1 MQIPH
6 IQNAFDNIKTA
17 CELKL
22 AKLYSK
28 GVPTPIKE
36 RYETELGFL
45 EVSEHIDDFEIFRLL
60 SEESIKCSTVI
71 NMRGTVAGSFIYYL
85 LGNNC
90 FNPLPVYYYC
100 PECGYYE
107 PVQTHLFGIDLP
119 EKKCPQCGHS
129 ILADGFN
136 LHSESVWGNDGK
148 KIITFDYNVSDE
160 FLPFA
165 RRVLTSLYPQ
175 NEVVPW
181 GMFQLDPPPH
191 PNYTQ
196 GNIVGV
202 NLAGYVILP
211 IGNTIQDYPDLT
223 SCLDNGDACLT
234 GGGWE
239 LANSFLKTIRLFSLE
254 HINKLIQLQRA
265 TGIYTNE
272 ITNKELREITWSN
285 IHNATVLDT
294 ITSSFFYELKP
305 KTFTDMIALKSS
317 VHSTFSWQ
325 ELDQKDLYTY
335 NQMITSDAF
344 KKYPCYTREDFF
356 DYLLEANIERTLA
369 FTVSEQIR
377 KGHANS
383 VKFKDSFNQLSIP
396 EEIKDVARNYLY
408 IFPRAHCIEFI
419 LMYARLAYYAKV
431 DSRAFSK
438 IMFNKKVLNI

>member
-6 IQNAFDNIKTA
+6 IQNALDNIKTA

-22 AKLYSK
+22 TKLYSK
-28 GVPTPIKE
+28 GIPTPIRE
-36 RYETELGFL
+36 RYETELDFL

-119 EKKCPQCGHS
+119 EKECPQCGHS

-148 KIITFDYNVSDE
+148 KIITFDYNVSEE

-165 RRVLTSLYPQ
+165 RRVLTSLYPE

-181 GMFQLDPPPH
+181 GMFEMDSNSQI
-191 PNYTQ
+191 NYSQ
-196 GNIVGV
+196 GSIVGV
-202 NLAGYVILP
+202 GLAGYVILP
-211 IGNTIQDYPDLT
+211 IGNTLQDYPDFI
-223 SCLDNGDACLT
+223 SCLENGDSCLT

-239 LANSFLKTIRLFSLE
+239 LENSFLKTIRLFSLE

-265 TGIYTNE
+265 TGIYANE
-272 ITNKELREITWSN
+272 IANKELREITWSN

-305 KTFTDMIALKSS
+305 KTFTDMISLKSS
-317 VHSTFSWQ
+317 AHSTFSWQ
-325 ELDQKDLYTY
+325 ELDQKDLYIY

-356 DYLLEANIERTLA
+356 DYLLEAGIERTFA
-369 FTVSEQIR
+369 FTVSERIR

-383 VKFKDSFNQLSIP
+383 AKFKDSFNQLSIP

-408 IFPRAHCIEFI
+408 IFPRAHCIEYI

-438 IMFNKKVLNI
+438 IMFNKKSS

>member
-6 IQNAFDNIKTA
+6 IQNALDNIKTA

-28 GVPTPIKE
+28 GIPTPIRE

-100 PECGYYE
+100 LECGYYE

-148 KIITFDYNVSDE
+148 KIITFDYNVSEE

-165 RRVLTSLYPQ
+165 RRVLASLYPQ

-181 GMFQLDPPPH
+181 GMFEMDSNSQI
-191 PNYTQ
+191 NYSQ
-196 GNIVGV
+196 GSIVGV
-202 NLAGYVILP
+202 GLAGYVILP
-211 IGNTIQDYPDLT
+211 IGNTLQDYPDFI
-223 SCLDNGDACLT
+223 SCLENGDSCLT

-239 LANSFLKTIRLFSLE
+239 LENSFLKTIRLFSLE

-265 TGIYTNE
+265 TGIYANE
-272 ITNKELREITWSN
+272 IANKELREITWSN

-305 KTFTDMIALKSS
+305 KTFTDMISLKSS
-317 VHSTFSWQ
+317 AHSTFSWQ
-325 ELDQKDLYTY
+325 ELDQKDLYIY

-356 DYLLEANIERTLA
+356 DYLLEAGIERTFA
-369 FTVSEQIR
+369 FTVSERIR

-383 VKFKDSFNQLSIP
+383 AKFKDSFNQLSIP

-408 IFPRAHCIEFI
+408 IFPRAHCIEYV

-438 IMFNKKVLNI
+438 VMFSKKTS